1 MRKTFSFLLI
11 LSLVSPPS
19 SAGIFKDIYKAAK
32 KVGEGLGEIGKELG
46 EIGKELGEIGK
57 ELGEVVVEAL
67 EGTVDII
74 DNTVDAT
81 GEVVKMVGNT
91 GKATGYLLINDG
103 DGFDRTLDKIETGAE
118 NLARDVGSAL
128 GNTAE
133 LGVDVAVNAPLRV
146 SARALDVTFRTD
158 GSLYRELVRTR
169 NKSSRELNK
178 ASAKIGSVLR
188 VATHPEN
195 LGKITLIYFAAMVGG
210 PAGSALINVLYDKFV
225 LGYEMDGDDILK
237 GFAIGAAAGY
247 AAQEIPYLVGGEAT
261 PDAAQYS
268 DYLAKAS
275 SHVTQ
280 NLVTDLGGITLN
292 SESYTS
298 RDFFKSL
305 AEGMAVIETGDSY
318 LENVIE
324 STLQGGLQETSIQ
337 AVENDLNFK
346 KIDFDRV
353 EIAIYEHM
361 AQGITTESI
370 HLVLEEIVPDNWK
383 RLDRE
388 LWDELV
394 AIYHQAITSN
404 MENQVDKFWESL
416 QNASPED
423 QERFLQGL
431 MAKGQEIADQAA
443 QGAFEK
449 NYAQLT
455 LAEQLSVEFATFH
468 EKVVAE
474 SFQDREVDEYFH
486 SITSSFYQEPVE
498 GRSPD
503 ALLLLPFV
511 VKHFLLGL
519 SALATYEFSYKS
531 TTLVLK
537 YFEER
542 KEGQSLEEFIQE
554 NRDTLN
560 ELGIDAA
567 LAVSGL
573 TLAKIS
579 WARKL
584 FKHLKYPRSSKKMA
598 ALLTYIQKH
607 GHSMDEVDEVMGY
620 AKKLNITTSK
630 GLDNYIK
637 AFMKGD
643 IPSRVA
649 LIKGIIK
656 RGYKKVPAHK
666 LDNLLKNFTGQSY
679 DVRGKTVL
687 LDKNGLKHI
696 WERHHPDYWD
706 GSIRYNQSFLHHKPS
721 VQQVED
727 IIGKMIEKNH
737 DVILKRGFITAKEAT
752 KITKINQISVLKKE
766 TSATLME
773 IIDGQKYVLSVK
785 DGRVRQFYRS
795 N

>member
-1 MRKTFSFLLI
+1 MRKNFSFLLI
-11 LSLVSPPS
+11 LSLVSTHS
-19 SAGIFKDIYKAAK
+19 SAGILDIILAPLK
-32 KVGEGLGEIGKELG
+32 I
-46 EIGKELGEIGK
+46 IH
-57 ELGEVVVEAL
+57 EVVEKVF
-67 EGTVDII
+67 EGTVDVI

-103 DGFDRTLDKIETGAE
+103 DGFDRTLDKIETGTE
-118 NLARDVGSAL
+118 NLARDVGSAV

-146 SARALDVTFRTD
+146 SARALDATFRTN

-169 NKSSRELNK
+169 NKSSGELNK
-178 ASAKIGSVLR
+178 ASAKIGSVLQ

-195 LGKITLIYFAAMVGG
+195 LGKITLVYFAAMVGG

-247 AAQEIPYLVGGEAT
+247 AAQEVPYGVGAEAT

-275 SHVTQ
+275 SHITH
-280 NLVTDLGGITLN
+280 NLVTDLGGITLH

-370 HLVLEEIVPDNWK
+370 HLVLEEIVPDNWQ
-383 RLDRE
+383 RLDGE

-404 MENQVDKFWESL
+404 RENQVDKFWESL

-443 QGAFEK
+443 QGAFAK
-449 NYAQLT
+449 NYAQLN
-455 LAEQLSVEFATFH
+455 LKKQLSVEFTTFY

-474 SFQDREVDEYFH
+474 SFQDRELDEYFH
-486 SITSSFYQEPVE
+486 SITSGFYAGPVE
-498 GRSPD
+498 GISPGT
-503 ALLLLPFV
+503 LFLLPV
-511 VKHFLLGL
+511 EIKYFLLGL
-519 SALATYEFSYKS
+519 STLGMHEFFYKS
-531 TTLVLK
+531 TSLIMK
-537 YFEER
+537 H
-542 KEGQSLEEFIQE
+542 LEEFIQE
-554 NRDTLN
+554 NRETLK

-567 LAVSGL
+567 LTVSGL
-573 TLAKIS
+573 ALATTSKFMKFFKII
-579 WARKL
+579 
-584 FKHLKYPRSSKKMA
+584 KYLRSSQKMA
-598 ALLTYIQKH
+598 VLIAYVEKH
-607 GHSMDEVDEVMGY
+607 GYSMDEVEEVMGY

-630 GLDNYIK
+630 GLDYYIE
-637 AFMKGD
+637 ALMEED
-643 IPSRVA
+643 IPSRIA
-649 LIKGIIK
+649 LVKSIIK
-656 RGYKKVPAHK
+656 WGYKKAPFHK

-696 WERHHPDYWD
+696 LARHHPDYWN
-706 GSIRYNQSFLHHKPS
+706 GSIGCCQSFLHHKPS
-721 VQQVED
+721 VQQVMD

-737 DVILKRGFITAKEAT
+737 DVILERGFITAEEAA
-752 KITKINQISVLKKE
+752 KIAKINQ
-766 TSATLME
+766 TSALEKKTSTTLVE
-773 IIDGQKYVLSVK
+773 IIDGQKYLLSVNN
-785 DGRVRQFYRS
+785 GRITRFHTS